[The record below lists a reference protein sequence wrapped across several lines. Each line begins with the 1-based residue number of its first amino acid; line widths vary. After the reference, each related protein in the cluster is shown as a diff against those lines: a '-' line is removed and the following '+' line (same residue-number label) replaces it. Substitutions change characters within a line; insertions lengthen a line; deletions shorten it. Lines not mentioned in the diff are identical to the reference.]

1 MMNRSKKAFTLLE
14 LIVVVVVLG
23 ILALVAVPSFK
34 GVIDNSR
41 GSVAEQTARSIAR
54 DANALAAFNTGA
66 ATNETSNANIDDA
79 TDEAALSTDDG
90 WTVDTAETNGA
101 DITLAKNGS
110 TDVYC
115 ISVTAGSPDRATV
128 ASGDCA

>member
-1 MMNRSKKAFTLLE
+1 MKNRTRKAFTLLE

-41 GSVAEQTARSIAR
+41 GSVAENTAASVAR
-54 DANALAAFNTGA
+54 DANALAAFNAGSAANETDDTNIDAAVAELGLSTADGWAVDTSSTTGA
-66 ATNETSNANIDDA
+66 QI
-79 TDEAALSTDDG
+79 ALT
-90 WTVDTAETNGA
+90 
-101 DITLAKNGS
+101 KNGN
-110 TDVYC
+110 TDTYC

-128 ASGDCA
+128 ASGTC